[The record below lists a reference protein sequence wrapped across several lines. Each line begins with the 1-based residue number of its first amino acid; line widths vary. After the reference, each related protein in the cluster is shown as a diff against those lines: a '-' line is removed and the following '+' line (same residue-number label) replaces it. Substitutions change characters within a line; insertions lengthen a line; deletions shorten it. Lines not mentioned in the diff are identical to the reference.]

1 MFPRRN
7 FNHGALNAMWLSFPV
22 SSSAS
27 FALKDLR
34 WGPQVVR
41 SEEMVEEM
49 KSEGVPTVSFRRFSV
64 RPRILLTG
72 ATSSSCSLS
81 HEMGS
86 CRCAMSE
93 CPNKRKMASM
103 LDAIAC
109 SNRPM
114 LATSR

>member
-1 MFPRRN
+1 MK
-7 FNHGALNAMWLSFPV
+7 ALI
-22 SSSAS
+22 
-27 FALKDLR
+27 FALFLGSTAAIASSTAFDPQAKGLGEYLR
-34 WGPQVVR
+34 
-41 SEEMVEEM
+41 S
-49 KSEGVPTVSFRRFSV
+49 RRWPDT
-64 RPRILLTG
+64 R
-72 ATSSSCSLS
+72 
-81 HEMGS
+81 S